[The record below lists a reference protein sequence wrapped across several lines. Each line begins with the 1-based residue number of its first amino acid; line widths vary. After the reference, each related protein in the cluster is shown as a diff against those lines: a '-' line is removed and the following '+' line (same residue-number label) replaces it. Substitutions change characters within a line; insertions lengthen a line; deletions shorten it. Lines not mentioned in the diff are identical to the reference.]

1 MTSRIDMLVTG
12 STGMLGQAW
21 MRTATQRGINAVGA
35 SRSSADHPLDL
46 RNEADLAR
54 ILDKC
59 NPDLVVN
66 CAAMTD
72 LEAYEANP
80 AGAHAINASAVR
92 VLGEQCTVRG
102 IRLVQISTDQY
113 FTGDGDLKHDETAT
127 VQLVNQYARGKHAAE
142 KFALMCPG
150 SLVLRTN
157 VVGFRGWSKTT
168 FVEWVIESL
177 ASGGKMTL
185 FEDFFTSSI
194 DAGSFASA
202 ALDLIGKR
210 ASGLLNLAS
219 SEVSSKQRFIE
230 ELAGA
235 FGYSLANATSGSV
248 RSIGG
253 ARRAESCGL
262 DVTRAE
268 QLLGYRLPILSQVI
282 EALRAEHGTL
292 NHCIGQTTHA
302 V

>member
-1 MTSRIDMLVTG
+1 M
-12 STGMLGQAW
+12 
-21 MRTATQRGINAVGA
+21 
-35 SRSSADHPLDL
+35 
-46 RNEADLAR
+46 
-54 ILDKC
+54 
-59 NPDLVVN
+59 
-66 CAAMTD
+66 
-72 LEAYEANP
+72 
-80 AGAHAINASAVR
+80 
-92 VLGEQCTVRG
+92 
-102 IRLVQISTDQY
+102 
-113 FTGDGDLKHDETAT
+113 
-127 VQLVNQYARGKHAAE
+127 QLVNQYARGKHAAE